1 MPQRISEAAAAP
13 AVATP
18 GRIKVGLITPGWGSS
33 GYYSAKVVENA
44 AADKVWPAGTQI
56 FFDHPSESE
65 LYDRPERSV
74 RDLAAVTTED
84 ARWDGA
90 GLVAEA
96 KVIGPYRELVTD
108 EVFAEAVGMS
118 IRSTAETTTGEAEG
132 RKGTIVTRLV
142 EGVSVDLVTKAGRGG
157 KVLAVLESARA
168 EAREAM
174 AGDIRDAL
182 QAAVR
187 DANPGEKVY
196 AFVRDFDPDAS
207 LVYYEVEAEADGSAL
222 YRQSYKVAS
231 DGSASLTGDRVEV
244 VMRTTYVP
252 VDGDTSGDATEAKT
266 VTVHLDALRKAYEQ
280 AMQRAER
287 SIREAE
293 ASLDVPAPA
302 GQSTATQSEGDDMAT
317 TQIEESRLRDLEKDA
332 ERVQTLESERDTA
345 RTSLAEA
352 HREID
357 RGRAR
362 DVVREAAREANVD
375 LDEYQ
380 VAGIAA
386 DYPTAEGRLDEDKL
400 AESAKAAVAKLAES
414 YGAGR
419 VRGFGGSDPSG
430 DSATVSEADYDAAFN
445 YEPKGA

>member
-33 GYYSAKVVENA
+33 GYYSPKVVENA

-56 FFDHPSESE
+56 YFDHPSESE

-74 RDLAAVTTED
+74 RDLAAITTED

-142 EGVSVDLVTKAGRGG
+142 EGLSVDLVTKAGRGG

-207 LVYYEVEAEADGSAL
+207 LVYYEVEDDGSAL

-231 DGSASLTGDRVEV
+231 DGSASLTDDRVEV

-252 VDGDTSGDATEAKT
+252 VDSGTDDATESRT
-266 VTVHLDALRKAYEQ
+266 VTVRLDADRMTYEQ